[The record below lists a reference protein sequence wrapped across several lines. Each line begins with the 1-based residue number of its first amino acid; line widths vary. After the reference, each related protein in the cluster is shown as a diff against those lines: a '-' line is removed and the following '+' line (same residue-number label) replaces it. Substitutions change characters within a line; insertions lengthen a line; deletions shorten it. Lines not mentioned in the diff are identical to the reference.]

1 MEKKEEKLY
10 FELVDVLKTY
20 MTEDELKQIN
30 KAYEYALEKHEG
42 QLRRTGES
50 YITHPLSCSIIL
62 TTIFADCPTIIATLL
77 HDTLEDTTSTKEEI
91 ENLFGKEVTNL
102 VDGVTK
108 INSINISTQN
118 EYLTSYYKKII
129 VGMSEDV
136 RVIIIKLADRL
147 HNMRTLYALPKEKQ
161 VKKAKETL
169 EILTPIA
176 HRLGMHKIKS
186 ELEDLSLKYLKPEV
200 YFDIV
205 EKLNN
210 NKVERENYV
219 EEMMQEVS
227 KILDQN
233 KIKHEIKGRAK
244 SIYSI
249 YKKLDKGK
257 PFNEIYDLLA
267 IRIIVE
273 KEQDCYQVLGIIHS
287 KYKPLSKRFKD
298 YIAMPKTNLYQT
310 LHTTVFGLN
319 GNLFEIQIRTHEMDE
334 IAENGIASHWAYKEH
349 KNAAMEMQNI
359 TEQKLQFY
367 KSIIEL
373 NEEKMTNEEFV
384 NSVKNEV
391 LNNNIYVYTP
401 KGDVIELPVGATPID
416 FAYRV
421 HSQVGD
427 KMTGAYVN
435 DNMVSL
441 TYILKTGDIVKIITN
456 KNSIGPSRE
465 WIKLCKTT
473 QAKNKIK
480 SFFNKTSKEDYINLG
495 KDLLEK
501 ELRRKK
507 LSIIEFMK
515 QENINK
521 ILSLYKLKS
530 LNDLYFD
537 IGSNKFSAKSIVKYD
552 QPDTKIDIKKEF
564 TKLFEKS
571 KDNDIIVGDTKNVK
585 TRIASCC
592 YPVPGDEIVGYITK
606 TSGISIHRTTCLNI
620 NHEDERIISAN
631 WNKNTKNK
639 YYSEIIIYSNS
650 KKNIFSD
657 IVQIAA
663 NLGITIENMNIINKT
678 DNIIY
683 SVILYL
689 NNLDELNKCITA
701 FSKIKYI
708 SNIERVI

>member
-249 YKKLDKGK
+249 LH
-257 PFNEIYDLLA
+257 FLVLL
-267 IRIIVE
+267 
-273 KEQDCYQVLGIIHS
+273 
-287 KYKPLSKRFKD
+287 
-298 YIAMPKTNLYQT
+298 
-310 LHTTVFGLN
+310 
-319 GNLFEIQIRTHEMDE
+319 
-334 IAENGIASHWAYKEH
+334 
-349 KNAAMEMQNI
+349 
-359 TEQKLQFY
+359 
-367 KSIIEL
+367 
-373 NEEKMTNEEFV
+373 
-384 NSVKNEV
+384 
-391 LNNNIYVYTP
+391 
-401 KGDVIELPVGATPID
+401 
-416 FAYRV
+416 
-421 HSQVGD
+421 
-427 KMTGAYVN
+427 
-435 DNMVSL
+435 
-441 TYILKTGDIVKIITN
+441 
-456 KNSIGPSRE
+456 
-465 WIKLCKTT
+465 
-473 QAKNKIK
+473 
-480 SFFNKTSKEDYINLG
+480 
-495 KDLLEK
+495 
-501 ELRRKK
+501 
-507 LSIIEFMK
+507 
-515 QENINK
+515 
-521 ILSLYKLKS
+521 
-530 LNDLYFD
+530 
-537 IGSNKFSAKSIVKYD
+537 
-552 QPDTKIDIKKEF
+552 
-564 TKLFEKS
+564 
-571 KDNDIIVGDTKNVK
+571 
-585 TRIASCC
+585 
-592 YPVPGDEIVGYITK
+592 
-606 TSGISIHRTTCLNI
+606 
-620 NHEDERIISAN
+620 
-631 WNKNTKNK
+631 
-639 YYSEIIIYSNS
+639 
-650 KKNIFSD
+650 
-657 IVQIAA
+657 
-663 NLGITIENMNIINKT
+663 
-678 DNIIY
+678 
-683 SVILYL
+683 
-689 NNLDELNKCITA
+689 
-701 FSKIKYI
+701 
-708 SNIERVI
+708 